1 MKLKRVRNIR
11 KDYRSE
17 IITIAFLAFG
27 NLAAIFGLRA
37 FTSLTG
43 SERLIIELF
52 ISFVILVV
60 SIFLV
65 INRSVALLGKGS
77 EPYSM
82 DRFNDCKRAI
92 RRLAVQERQNYETY
106 MDTIMCEEGRY
117 SVDKRMMYLE
127 LSKFANAMSR
137 KNPDEIR
144 AVSSIEISKF
154 QRDPFAK
161 DYLNLNADCVA
172 RGVPVKRIFLLAE
185 GDLSNRD
192 VIDMVVTHGKQLS
205 AIDKA
210 VEERGGKEIST
221 GVKWIHKKY
230 LSDDEKRQ
238 DLAIFDKCIV
248 ARQLADVYEV
258 TFNDEKDL
266 QKAEATF
273 KLFWEHENCEDYT
286 VLADRLKQRRST
298 K

>member
-1 MKLKRVRNIR
+1 MKLKRP
-11 KDYRSE
+11 KDIAKAYRSE
-17 IITIAFLAFG
+17 IIAIIFLAF
-27 NLAAIFGLRA
+27 ADVATIFGLRA

-52 ISFVILVV
+52 ITFVILVV
-60 SIFLV
+60 SVLLV
-65 INRSVALLGKGS
+65 INRSVLLLGKGS
-77 EPYSM
+77 EPYSV
-82 DRFNDCKRAI
+82 DRFNDCKGAI
-92 RRLAVQERQNYETY
+92 RRLSVEERQGYEYY
-106 MDTIMCEEGRY
+106 MDTIVCEEGRY
-117 SVDKRMMYLE
+117 AIDKRMMYLE

-137 KNPDEIR
+137 KDRDEIR

-161 DYLNLNADCVA
+161 DYLNLNAECVA
-172 RGVPVKRIFLLAE
+172 RGVPVKRIFLLTEA
-185 GDLSNRD
+185 DLSNRD
-192 VIDMVVTHGKQLS
+192 VIDMVVTHGKRLT
-205 AIDKA
+205 AIAKA
-210 VEERGGKEIST
+210 VEERGGKEMST
-221 GVKWIHKKY
+221 GVKWIHKKN

-266 QKAEATF
+266 QKAEETF
-273 KLFWEHENCEDYT
+273 NLFWENEDCEDYT